1 MLFRGCSREHGIFH
15 RWADPHSRVPLVE
28 RGGVARE
35 GAELRA
41 INRSWIR
48 SVPRPQVGT
57 HPTGPLR
64 SKEVKDDGSS
74 KWSFC
79 FS

>member
-35 GAELRA
+35 GAEALGHGRTTYS
-41 INRSWIR
+41 RPTEFTPKC
-48 SVPRPQVGT
+48 PR
-57 HPTGPLR
+57 R
-64 SKEVKDDGSS
+64 EDG
-74 KWSFC
+74 
-79 FS
+79 